1 MWQNY
6 NNYSCMPDA
15 AAPCTGAGYPVYVV
29 AARTAGDVKA
39 AVDFA
44 RAKGVRVNIKST
56 GHDFVGYVSSPLL
69 STLRRWG

>member
-1 MWQNY
+1 
-6 NNYSCMPDA
+6 MPDA